1 MCGIVGFTTPGQD
14 PAAAKKIVQGMAD
27 LIRHRGPDG
36 EGCYADGTA
45 ALGHRR
51 LSVIDLAGGG
61 PPVLNEDG
69 TLVVVFNGEIYNY
82 KTLRA
87 RLQQRGH
94 TFATDSDTEVL
105 LHGYEEWGR
114 DLPCRLRGMFA
125 FAVWDRT
132 RSTLFCARDL
142 FGIKPLCY
150 YKKGETLLFASE
162 IKAFLAH
169 PAFEKR
175 LNEARLPDWLSMEYL
190 PDAET
195 LFTGVYELPPAHTL
209 TWQAGRV
216 TLARYAAPRFRAK
229 RGRSL
234 RAWAREIGDAVAE
247 SADAHRIADVEVG
260 CFLSGGVDS
269 SLITCEMARRQPAV
283 QCFSV
288 GYAEEAYSELPAA
301 RAAAQALG
309 VPLTETT
316 VTADDFFAANR
327 AIQWYLD
334 EPMPNPAEVPLYFLC
349 KAARQRVK
357 VVLSGEG
364 ADELFGGYNIYRDPF
379 TARWYDRLPPW
390 LRAGLGA
397 AASLLPPA
405 RGVNFLVRRGMSL
418 EERYFGPTALF
429 NEREKRRLLLFSE
442 HPDRIPPLRRLLPAG
457 EHLDPLRAGAAG
469 NVVCAFQLL
478 RIRAIPLWED
488 QAGDLPAV
496 FFLHP
501 RHTGQA
507 FQRLHRRR
515 VRQFTRPNGVL
526 AVSIGIFPLARLDG
540 GGNLL
545 RIRLPVQSVISLIEL
560 HKPAQQRDEHERCR
574 NRRPKDRAAVA
585 VLAALGEMPRKA
597 RTAVQ
602 ADHDLARS
610 PFGIRRLRK
619 RQDVLFR
626 VYGDHDEPCRH
637 HEDRDEQPPKRPPRQ
652 TARIRPGK
660 APGREAG
667 FQGRLGG
674 NRPLPNA
681 AHTRAAHPRRTAGS
695 QHHKTAA
702 RAAAARNTSPPPRR
716 SPAAG

>member
-14 PAAAKKIVQGMAD
+14 PAAAKQIVQGMAD

-61 PPVLNEDG
+61 QPMLNEDG

-132 RSTLFCARDL
+132 RGTLFCARDL

-209 TWQAGRV
+209 TWHAGRV

-234 RAWAREIGDAVAE
+234 RDWAREIGDAVAE

-429 NEREKRRLLLFSE
+429 NEREKRRLLADYAGDGDPMFLTEAIWDATEGLDPVTRMQQVDLNLWLAGDILLKADKMSMAHSLELRVPFL
-442 HPDRIPPLRRLLPAG
+442 DREVWALAAALPA
-457 EHLDPLRAGAAG
+457 AAK
-469 NVVCAFQLL
+469 A
-478 RIRAIPLWED
+478 D
-488 QAGDLPAV
+488 
-496 FFLHP
+496 
-501 RHTGQA
+501 
-507 FQRLHRRR
+507 
-515 VRQFTRPNGVL
+515 
-526 AVSIGIFPLARLDG
+526 
-540 GGNLL
+540 
-545 RIRLPVQSVISLIEL
+545 
-560 HKPAQQRDEHERCR
+560 
-574 NRRPKDRAAVA
+574 
-585 VLAALGEMPRKA
+585 A
-597 RTAVQ
+597 RTTKIA
-602 ADHDLARS
+602 
-610 PFGIRRLRK
+610 LR
-619 RQDVLFR
+619 
-626 VYGDHDEPCRH
+626 
-637 HEDRDEQPPKRPPRQ
+637 
-652 TARIRPGK
+652 
-660 APGREAG
+660 
-667 FQGRLGG
+667 
-674 NRPLPNA
+674 
-681 AHTRAAHPRRTAGS
+681 
-695 QHHKTAA
+695 
-702 RAAAARNTSPPPRR
+702 RAAARTL
-716 SPAAG
+716 PAASAARKKLGFPVPVRDWLRQEPYTSRVRAVFSRPAAAEFFDPRALHSMLNQHLHGGDCWRQIWCVYSFLIWYEQFFGA

>member
-14 PAAAKKIVQGMAD
+14 PAAAKQIVQGMAD

-61 PPVLNEDG
+61 QPMLNEDG

-132 RSTLFCARDL
+132 RGTLFCARDL

-364 ADELFGGYNIYRDPF
+364 ADELFGGYPLYRQAVWAERWQKMPRAVRRALAALLPGCGLLHRGALPRWQRSARANYVFETTQERDKYLKRDYCAPTPAQRCKPYFDAVRGLDEPTAVQWVDWQTWLPRDILRKADRMSMAHSLELRVPF
-379 TARWYDRLPPW
+379 LDRQVLAAAQALPRRYRSARKNRPARRRGPPPAAPTGRRAEARLPRAAGGLAAAGEI
-390 LRAGLGA
+390 LRAGQGQA
-397 AASLLPPA
+397 HRPGS
-405 RGVNFLVRRGMSL
+405 R
-418 EERYFGPTALF
+418 ALF
-429 NEREKRRLLLFSE
+429 
-442 HPDRIPPLRRLLPAG
+442 
-457 EHLDPLRAGAAG
+457 
-469 NVVCAFQLL
+469 
-478 RIRAIPLWED
+478 
-488 QAGDLPAV
+488 
-496 FFLHP
+496 
-501 RHTGQA
+501 
-507 FQRLHRRR
+507 
-515 VRQFTRPNGVL
+515 
-526 AVSIGIFPLARLDG
+526 
-540 GGNLL
+540 
-545 RIRLPVQSVISLIEL
+545 
-560 HKPAQQRDEHERCR
+560 
-574 NRRPKDRAAVA
+574 
-585 VLAALGEMPRKA
+585 
-597 RTAVQ
+597 
-602 ADHDLARS
+602 
-610 PFGIRRLRK
+610 
-619 RQDVLFR
+619 
-626 VYGDHDEPCRH
+626 
-637 HEDRDEQPPKRPPRQ
+637 
-652 TARIRPGK
+652 
-660 APGREAG
+660 
-667 FQGRLGG
+667 
-674 NRPLPNA
+674 
-681 AHTRAAHPRRTAGS
+681 
-695 QHHKTAA
+695 
-702 RAAAARNTSPPPRR
+702 
-716 SPAAG
+716 